1 MEDKEPGYNNNQ
13 ISKKKLSYV
22 YVLLISL
29 TSGMKIITNTWWQ
42 ISLEYDDYVVIRD
55 NVYEDE
61 YTCFNKLLMFDR
73 FREEHYRNIYF
84 DIDVIIKGDCNKF
97 TDELTVCDSRS
108 WQQTNTI
115 IILQISSDIISWSG
129 DYSHIHAKVADNI
142 DYYYVKYHNGIDKYL
157 YDEHDLKRHKTGYS
171 SIQTQTDHNESD
183 VVLFNQHYKT
193 MKKAGWWH
201 KYTINHLKT
210 WFSLL
215 LDPTKIS
222 NLIFLLKE
230 GYYTMKIN
238 NTIGIMQKKKWF
250 YTSDM
255 KNGEYNTTVAKT
267 RSLR

>member
-1 MEDKEPGYNNNQ
+1 MGTTTTRSQ
-13 ISKKKLSYV
+13 KKKLRVICVRTGDKFDQWYEDN
-22 YVLLISL
+22 YKYMIDKY
-29 TSGMKIITNTWWQ
+29 SG
-42 ISLEYDDYVVIRD
+42 LEYDDYVVIRD

-61 YTCFNKLLMFDR
+61 YGCFNKLLMFDR

-97 TDELTVCDSRS
+97 LTDELTVCDSRS
-108 WQQTNTI
+108 WQTDEYYNNH
-115 IILQISSDIISWSG
+115 LQISSDIISWSG

-201 KYTINHLKT
+201 KYTINY
-210 WFSLL
+210 
-215 LDPTKIS
+215 P
-222 NLIFLLKE
+222 
-230 GYYTMKIN
+230 
-238 NTIGIMQKKKWF
+238 
-250 YTSDM
+250 
-255 KNGEYNTTVAKT
+255 KNP
-267 RSLR
+267 